1 MSRGRR
7 VSNGDRVHIDSPL
20 TLLVGSG
27 AYDDADSVDF
37 VDSGYDGDMPDEGD
51 IDEFEEVTEPP
62 MVEKPGNV
70 SND

>member
-1 MSRGRR
+1 
-7 VSNGDRVHIDSPL
+7 
-20 TLLVGSG
+20 LVGSG
-27 AYDDADSVDF
+27 AYDDSDSVGF

-62 MVEKPGNV
+62 MVEKPENV